1 MSAIGRLYFV
11 NRSSAGDISMSGY
24 SWWTH
29 CDVVQFATRKQL
41 PRAINAVNDRVCEG
55 LTKSQDLL
63 CGIIPKKLALPQ
75 NAPEC
80 GANRGD
86 FQGLRANLADPADL
100 AFHSSD
106 SAFPE
111 PGFACGKASCF
122 FSITACIQNV
132 PDAYSFCRTGYCY
145 VILCRELPVVN

>member
-1 MSAIGRLYFV
+1 MIR
-11 NRSSAGDISMSGY
+11 
-24 SWWTH
+24 
-29 CDVVQFATRKQL
+29 FATRKQL
-41 PRAINAVNDRVCEG
+41 PRRINAVNDRVCEG
-55 LTKSQDLL
+55 LTKSQGRL
-63 CGIIPKKLALPQ
+63 CGIIPKKLAPPQ

-106 SAFPE
+106 SAFSE
-111 PGFACGKASCF
+111 PGLACGKASCF